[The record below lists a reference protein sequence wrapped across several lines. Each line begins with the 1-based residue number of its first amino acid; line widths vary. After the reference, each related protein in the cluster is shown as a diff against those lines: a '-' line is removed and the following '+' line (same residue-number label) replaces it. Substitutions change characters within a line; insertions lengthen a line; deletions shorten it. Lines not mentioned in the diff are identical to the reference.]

1 MRIRFG
7 FSGLV
12 NIQRQL
18 GNIRREPTNAPF
30 GESGEPLANTS
41 IAEEMREE
49 HRRRVLRAVS
59 GKRDHSGHTQ
69 MHNPERSH
77 SRSCCADGR
86 ELWACN
92 A

>member
-41 IAEEMREE
+41 IADEVREE
-49 HRRRVLRAVS
+49 HRRRVLGNRGNSA
-59 GKRDHSGHTQ
+59 
-69 MHNPERSH
+69 
-77 SRSCCADGR
+77 
-86 ELWACN
+86 
-92 A
+92 